1 MANTVELG
9 HLLDRVVLVALTNS
23 PHYPSP
29 AISGEE
35 GGEVVLPLSFFWT
48 LLSLALHELPE
59 HRIQFLFDAL
69 RDETNLMDEAMK
81 PVVTRK
87 QVERLV
93 EHLQQTSQLVAET
106 QIVDTEVKYPIPESR
121 VGTAAELVSYALE
134 GDEEDSPSSNDLAN
148 NPDLK
153 FTARDLGAVLQ
164 SYSVCAWGECY
175 IKKKK
180 PYNL

>member
-1 MANTVELG
+1 M
-9 HLLDRVVLVALTNS
+9 HD
-23 PHYPSP
+23 
-29 AISGEE
+29 
-35 GGEVVLPLSFFWT
+35 
-48 LLSLALHELPE
+48 LPE

-69 RDETNLMDEAMK
+69 RDETNLMDEAME